1 MHKPN
6 ISTAIPKQRYKFG
19 AYTIVVLEEIESED
33 GVEYNYL
40 LAGIKDGHNEP
51 EIYIS
56 CEKAQHDTSGN
67 HSTEQGSTDKGTH
80 IIRVFSAQLDA
91 EQSGAIID
99 QSDSWGDRDAFISYG
114 LSGFRQML
122 GLNDE
127 EPYPIS

>member
-1 MHKPN
+1 MRSCPIFMQKPN

-33 GVEYNYL
+33 EIEYNYL

-56 CEKAQHDTSGN
+56 CEKARQN
-67 HSTEQGSTDKGTH
+67 STEKGTH
-80 IIRVFSAQLDA
+80 IIRVFAKQLDA

-99 QSDSWGDRDAFISYG
+99 QSDAWSDRDAFISYG
-114 LSGFRQML
+114 LSGFQQML
-122 GLNDE
+122 DLNDE
-127 EPYPIS
+127 EPYQIS

>member
-1 MHKPN
+1 MQKPN

-33 GVEYNYL
+33 EIEYNYL

-56 CEKAQHDTSGN
+56 CEKAQPDAIK
-67 HSTEQGSTDKGTH
+67 KGTH
-80 IIRVFSAQLDA
+80 IVRVFAKQLDA
-91 EQSGAIID
+91 KQSGAIID
-99 QSDSWGDRDAFISYG
+99 QSDSWSDRDAFISYG
-114 LSGFRQML
+114 LSGFQQML

>member
-19 AYTIVVLEEIESED
+19 AYTIVVLEDIESED
-33 GVEYNYL
+33 EIEYNYL

-56 CEKAQHDTSGN
+56 CEKAQSDK
-67 HSTEQGSTDKGTH
+67 TEKGTC
-80 IIRVFSAQLDA
+80 IIRVFAKQLDA

-99 QSDSWGDRDAFISYG
+99 QSDAWSDRDAFISYG
-114 LSGFRQML
+114 LSGFQQMF

-127 EPYPIS
+127 EPYPIT